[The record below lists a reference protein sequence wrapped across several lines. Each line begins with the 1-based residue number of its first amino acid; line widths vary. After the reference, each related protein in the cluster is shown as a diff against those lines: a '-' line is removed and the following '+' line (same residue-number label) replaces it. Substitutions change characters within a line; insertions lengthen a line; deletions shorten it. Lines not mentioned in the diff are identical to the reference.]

1 MNLKLKAF
9 LKRINRTKFI
19 QKTRRWFYF
28 EKKIIK
34 HTFKPKSID
43 IDGDA
48 YNKLCKI
55 RKFEGCI
62 PTLNILDD
70 NTYDVSIIVPC
81 YNVEPYVKECIESIV
96 NQKTK
101 YKYEIILIN
110 DGSTDKTLDII
121 NEYKNISNVVTIDKL
136 NSGLGQSRNMGVE
149 SSRGKYIIFVD
160 SDDLVTE
167 FMVEDLMDAATSD
180 NYDMVEADFVN
191 IGGGYKHKLIN
202 VKDVSKNKYSYA
214 GGVAWKRIYKKEL
227 FKKFSWIEHAC
238 YEDLTNAMLLPLF
251 LNKVGYLKQVV
262 YIYRT
267 REDSI
272 MQQTAKLKKIEQ
284 VDSVLTKVLLWN
296 YYNENNLKF
305 TKELYSQ
312 FIKEISQI
320 VTSRIKNQDE
330 EIKKLSFSVIY
341 NLLNEVNT
349 EYNYIRLPRQ
359 LRKMKKIILDKD
371 YYSWID

>member
-101 YKYEIILIN
+101 YKYEVIIIN

-121 NEYKNISNVVTIDKL
+121 NEYKNISNLVIINKP
-136 NSGLGQSRNMGVE
+136 NSGLGQSRNVGVE
-149 SSRGKYIIFVD
+149 RAKGKYIIFVD

-167 FMVEDLMDAATSD
+167 FMVEDLMDAATKD
-180 NYDMVEADFVN
+180 NYDMVEANFVN
-191 IGGGYKHKLIN
+191 IGGG
-202 VKDVSKNKYSYA
+202 
-214 GGVAWKRIYKKEL
+214 
-227 FKKFSWIEHAC
+227 
-238 YEDLTNAMLLPLF
+238 T
-251 LNKVGYLKQVV
+251 
-262 YIYRT
+262 
-267 REDSI
+267 SI
-272 MQQTAKLKKIEQ
+272 
-284 VDSVLTKVLLWN
+284 S
-296 YYNENNLKF
+296 
-305 TKELYSQ
+305 
-312 FIKEISQI
+312 
-320 VTSRIKNQDE
+320 
-330 EIKKLSFSVIY
+330 LS
-341 NLLNEVNT
+341 
-349 EYNYIRLPRQ
+349 
-359 LRKMKKIILDKD
+359 M
-371 YYSWID
+371 